1 MGDTSVD
8 ASMFK
13 GVIDSG
19 TSLIVG
25 STDIV
30 DKIVKN
36 ISVNSDCSN
45 LKDLPVITFTID
57 D

>member
-1 MGDTSVD
+1 
-8 ASMFK
+8 MFH

-25 STDIV
+25 SADVI
-30 DKIVKN
+30 DKVIKN

-45 LKDLPVITFTID
+45 LKDLPEITFTID
-57 D
+57 G